1 MKKYALAFIIVFV
14 FLSVSLSPATY
25 RGENIDGKHFP
36 ATITKKGTNKAYKV
50 DVVFV
55 GKAANIRFAA
65 TQILPPEANNNYF
78 ITLYLKNEVIS
89 SPGMVLLKQVKPPEV
104 MDNSQPEDWEAA
116 AFWNMKLDLS
126 SLK

>member
-1 MKKYALAFIIVFV
+1 MIVFFWV
-14 FLSVSLSPATY
+14 SIFLSSASFQ
-25 RGENIDGKHFP
+25 GENIDGKHFP
-36 ATITKKGTNKAYKV
+36 AAITKKDSNKTYKV

-65 TQILPPEANNNYF
+65 NQILPPEANNNYF
-78 ITLYLKNEVIS
+78 MTLYLKDEIIRN
-89 SPGMVLLKQVKPPEV
+89 PGMVLLKEVKPPEV
-104 MDNSQPEDWEAA
+104 MDNSNPEDWEAA

>member
-14 FLSVSLSPATY
+14 FLPVFLTSASF

-36 ATITKKGTNKAYKV
+36 ATITKRGTNKDYKV

-55 GKAANIRFAA
+55 GKAANIRFSG

-78 ITLYLKNEVIS
+78 MTLYLKNEVIS
-89 SPGMVLLKQVKPPEV
+89 SPGTVLLKQVKPPEV
-104 MDNSQPEDWEAA
+104 MDDSKPEDWEAT